1 MGNEYL
7 DSYERAKR
15 ADRERRSHARQ
26 MKRRRQK
33 RLKMIKGAIT
43 AAVAVVVAVCC
54 ILYTTCGEGGGQAD
68 GIDSQQMAQD
78 AMQALAQ
85 ISEPEQKFKYPSI
98 SENYK
103 EIVSEE
109 VKSPYVALLDVENS
123 QVIAG
128 RGYNEK
134 IYPASMTKVMTLIV
148 AVEQLQDLNRTYALS
163 YELLDPLVREQASR
177 AGFDPGEMVTAKD
190 YLYGL
195 VLPSGADAA
204 VALSIMTA
212 GSEEAFADL
221 MNQKCSEIG
230 LKNTHFMNASGLY
243 DEQQYT
249 TPVEMAMIMQYAMQN
264 PTCAEV
270 LSTYQYTTT
279 PTAQHPEGI
288 KLSSTMFSRMYGNEV
303 ENVTIMAGKTGYTQ
317 EAGNCLVSYAQ
328 KNGHHYVALTAGAS
342 YKWHVIFDD
351 VEITDRQ
358 DLFFTC
364 DCSREKMINALSTIG
379 KQELQSMIDED
390 QRERFPIWGRRICGV

>member
-43 AAVAVVVAVCC
+43 AAVAIVVAVCC
-54 ILYTTCGEGGGQAD
+54 ILYTTRGEGGGQAD
-68 GIDSQQMAQD
+68 GLDSQQMAQD

-134 IYPASMTKVMTLIV
+134 IYPASMTKVMTLIL
-148 AVEQLQDLNRTYALS
+148 AVEQLQN
-163 YELLDPLVREQASR
+163 
-177 AGFDPGEMVTAKD
+177 
-190 YLYGL
+190 
-195 VLPSGADAA
+195 
-204 VALSIMTA
+204 
-212 GSEEAFADL
+212 
-221 MNQKCSEIG
+221 
-230 LKNTHFMNASGLY
+230 
-243 DEQQYT
+243 
-249 TPVEMAMIMQYAMQN
+249 
-264 PTCAEV
+264 
-270 LSTYQYTTT
+270 
-279 PTAQHPEGI
+279 
-288 KLSSTMFSRMYGNEV
+288 
-303 ENVTIMAGKTGYTQ
+303 
-317 EAGNCLVSYAQ
+317 
-328 KNGHHYVALTAGAS
+328 
-342 YKWHVIFDD
+342 
-351 VEITDRQ
+351 
-358 DLFFTC
+358 
-364 DCSREKMINALSTIG
+364 
-379 KQELQSMIDED
+379 
-390 QRERFPIWGRRICGV
+390 

>member
-1 MGNEYL
+1 MENEYL

-54 ILYTTCGEGGGQAD
+54 ILYTTRGEGGGQAD

-85 ISEPEQKFKYPSI
+85 ISEPEQKFKYPSV

-148 AVEQLQDLNRTYALS
+148 AVEQLQDLNQTYALS

-303 ENVTIMAGKTGYTQ
+303 ENVTIMAGKTGYMQ

-351 VEITDRQ
+351 FEIYKTY
-358 DLFFTC
+358 L
-364 DCSREKMINALSTIG
+364 
-379 KQELQSMIDED
+379 
-390 QRERFPIWGRRICGV
+390 P

>member
-1 MGNEYL
+1 MENEYL

-26 MKRRRQK
+26 MTRRRQK

-43 AAVAVVVAVCC
+43 AAVAVVITVCC
-54 ILYTTCGEGGGQAD
+54 ILYTTRGEGGGQAD
-68 GIDSQQMAQD
+68 GINSQQMAQD

-85 ISEPEQKFKYPSI
+85 ISEPEQKFKYPSV

-148 AVEQLQDLNRTYALS
+148 AVEQLQDLNQTYALS

-177 AGFDPGEMVTAKD
+177 AGLDPGEMVTAKD
-190 YLYGL
+190 SLYGL

-288 KLSSTMFSRMYGNEV
+288 KLSSTMFSRMYV
-303 ENVTIMAGKTGYTQ
+303 MK
-317 EAGNCLVSYAQ
+317 
-328 KNGHHYVALTAGAS
+328 
-342 YKWHVIFDD
+342 
-351 VEITDRQ
+351 
-358 DLFFTC
+358 
-364 DCSREKMINALSTIG
+364 SRM
-379 KQELQSMIDED
+379 
-390 QRERFPIWGRRICGV
+390 